1 MKPVTWLVEAM
12 RSWKWLL
19 TEIDDE
25 LNNLETGDP
34 LLPPDTDTTGTLEVV
49 PVHDDVH
56 QEVDINDNP
65 LNRSQA
71 NKLGIAEKRGGTV
84 VVGMKEGKRLLLEE
98 QEDGVNEFEVLG
110 QIVELFAI
118 SLAYRIR
125 S

>member
-25 LNNLETGDP
+25 LNDLETGDP

-98 QEDGVNEFEVLG
+98 QEDGVDEFEVLG

>member
-98 QEDGVNEFEVLG
+98 QEDGVEQLKVLG
-110 QIVELFAI
+110 EVVELMNI
-118 SLAYRIR
+118 TRR
-125 S
+125 